1 VNRRAF
7 IALTGGAAA
16 WPRTTRAQQPER
28 MRRIAVLSS
37 LAAGDPEGPSFVAAL
52 VEALAGLGW
61 IAGRDVQVDQRFAG
75 GRAQLLRDH
84 ARELVGMSPDLI
96 VAGSPAVVLALL
108 QQTRTIPIVF
118 ASATDP
124 VGQGFV
130 ESLGRPGGNVTGFT
144 SFEFSMGGKWIELL
158 KDIAPGLEQVA
169 VVFNPDTAPYMES
182 FLRFVVAAARSLS
195 VQVSPLP
202 IHSTDEIE
210 GAITTIASVPG
221 NGVIFPADAFTI
233 AHYIRIIDLT
243 GKHRLP
249 AIYPFRTF
257 AANGGLMSY
266 GIDVTENY
274 RQVAVYIDRIFK
286 GAKPADLPVQQP
298 TVFKLVINLKA
309 AKGLGLDVPPML
321 LAVADEVIE

>member
-1 VNRRAF
+1 
-7 IALTGGAAA
+7 
-16 WPRTTRAQQPER
+16 

-52 VEALAGLGW
+52 VEALNSLGW
-61 IAGRDVQVDQRFAG
+61 IVGRNIQIDRRFAG
-75 GRAQLLRDH
+75 GRADLLREY
-84 ARELVGMSPDLI
+84 ARELASMSPDLI
-96 VAGSPAVVLALL
+96 VAGSPPAVQVLL

-118 ASATDP
+118 ASVTDP

-158 KDIAPGLEQVA
+158 KDIAPDLKRVA
-169 VVFNPDTAPYMES
+169 VVFNPESAPYMES
-182 FLRFVVAAARSLS
+182 FLRFVVVAARSFS
-195 VQVSPLP
+195 VQISPLP
-202 IHSTDEIE
+202 IHSASEIE
-210 GAITTIASVPG
+210 SAIATLAGESGT
-221 NGVIFPADAFTI
+221 GVIFPADAFTI
-233 AHYIRIIDLT
+233 AHYIRFIEFI

-266 GIDVTENY
+266 GIDVHENW

-298 TVFKLVINLKA
+298 TVFKLVINLTA
-309 AKGLGLDVPPML
+309 ARALGLDVPPML